1 MNFLNM
7 MSLKVLGAVSL
18 NPSDDLPGTKQA
30 QTVVNGLAGVA
41 LIICLGAVV
50 AGGATWAISSY
61 SNNSQYASK
70 GKTGTFLALGGA
82 FVIAAGAAL
91 INWATGLGG
100 AVK

>member
-1 MNFLNM
+1 MLNM
-7 MSLKVLGAVSL
+7 LSLKVLAAVKL
-18 NPSDDLPGTKQA
+18 TPSDDLPGTKQA
-30 QTVVNGLAGVA
+30 QTVINGMAGVA
-41 LIICLGAVV
+41 LIVCLGAIVI
-50 AGGATWAISSY
+50 GGATWAVSSW
-61 SNNSQYASK
+61 SHNSQYASK